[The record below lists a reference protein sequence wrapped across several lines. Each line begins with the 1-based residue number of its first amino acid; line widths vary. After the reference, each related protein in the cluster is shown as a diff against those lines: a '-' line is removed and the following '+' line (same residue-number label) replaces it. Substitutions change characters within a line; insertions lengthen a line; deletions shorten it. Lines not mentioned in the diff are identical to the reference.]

1 MSIST
6 IIERGRIREDR
17 LWSTFSH
24 DPFGGNKIIL
34 FGLYANTYLHGY
46 AYLTEL
52 SGERLIQIVADF
64 DNKMDRLSAEEQQVV
79 MDLAT
84 KRYIDTIDNQ
94 IHDQKMTTKR
104 SDIDAKDQ
112 EFDAKF
118 EALESDRLA
127 ILTQRER
134 LAQKIE
140 KARAEIL
147 VLEAR
152 IAEEEVS
159 STQVIVDISKAELGE
174 ARTRLQILEAGL
186 RGMNLQYDIANAAVQ
201 RADLLMDKQK
211 TQQDLDLIPAALK
224 ELEAAIKNLEAD
236 QTRTETAIDM
246 VDVDIGEL
254 ENRKDRAEM
263 DAESRNID
271 VDLLDVDI
279 AKAGL
284 DTAMVDVEILET
296 QARTAREIA
305 RRADIEVDIAMVDIR
320 IAQIQLDIEKV
331 NVQLVEIEADIATMN
346 ARLLRK
352 DLLEIAQYI
361 AIVRKENAEY
371 EIPAKRDA
379 QIEAI
384 EKQIEVLQSKI
395 DAEEAYA
402 ALEGTIHGSRMDQ
415 QQAEHDHR
423 MVMTGLTDEYRIH
436 RANVKIES
444 FAKDIL
450 LATYERL
457 SQEVQDQERIKVPES
472 QILASYIRTNAAED
486 AAETMASADI
496 VNTLTHAIGAM

>member
-147 VLEAR
+147 E
-152 IAEEEVS
+152 I
-159 STQVIVDISKAELGE
+159 G
-174 ARTRLQILEAGL
+174 
-186 RGMNLQYDIANAAVQ
+186 
-201 RADLLMDKQK
+201 RAH
-211 TQQDLDLIPAALK
+211 
-224 ELEAAIKNLEAD
+224 
-236 QTRTETAIDM
+236 
-246 VDVDIGEL
+246 V
-254 ENRKDRAEM
+254 
-263 DAESRNID
+263 
-271 VDLLDVDI
+271 
-279 AKAGL
+279 
-284 DTAMVDVEILET
+284 
-296 QARTAREIA
+296 
-305 RRADIEVDIAMVDIR
+305 
-320 IAQIQLDIEKV
+320 
-331 NVQLVEIEADIATMN
+331 
-346 ARLLRK
+346 
-352 DLLEIAQYI
+352 
-361 AIVRKENAEY
+361 
-371 EIPAKRDA
+371 
-379 QIEAI
+379 
-384 EKQIEVLQSKI
+384 
-395 DAEEAYA
+395 
-402 ALEGTIHGSRMDQ
+402 
-415 QQAEHDHR
+415 
-423 MVMTGLTDEYRIH
+423 
-436 RANVKIES
+436 
-444 FAKDIL
+444 
-450 LATYERL
+450 
-457 SQEVQDQERIKVPES
+457 
-472 QILASYIRTNAAED
+472 
-486 AAETMASADI
+486 
-496 VNTLTHAIGAM
+496 